1 MLFRCV
7 CFFLFFFYIFFEGKG
22 GYHNLDEELI

>member
-7 CFFLFFFYIFFEGKG
+7 CFFSFAILREKGKG
-22 GYHNLDEELI
+22 GYHNLDEGLT